1 MKRKNYCKIINIEPK
16 VLQAIIY
23 YKRYNYILQQAVI
36 EGNYNT
42 PKIKLI
48 SDRFNRL
55 VEYLDRYI
63 IYDNVKLNKLK

>member
-48 SDRFNRL
+48 SERVDKL
-55 VEYLDRYI
+55 VKYLDNYVL
-63 IYDNVKLNKLK
+63 YNNSKLE

>member
-23 YKRYNYILQQAVI
+23 YKRYNYILQQAI
-36 EGNYNT
+36 IDKEDLNS

-63 IYDNVKLNKLK
+63 IYNNKK

>member
-1 MKRKNYCKIINIEPK
+1 MNKKAIKIALIDDKTLKALNLYK
-16 VLQAIIY
+16 KYDRALKQAIID
-23 YKRYNYILQQAVI
+23 KEDLNS
-36 EGNYNT
+36 

-63 IYDNVKLNKLK
+63 IYDNKK